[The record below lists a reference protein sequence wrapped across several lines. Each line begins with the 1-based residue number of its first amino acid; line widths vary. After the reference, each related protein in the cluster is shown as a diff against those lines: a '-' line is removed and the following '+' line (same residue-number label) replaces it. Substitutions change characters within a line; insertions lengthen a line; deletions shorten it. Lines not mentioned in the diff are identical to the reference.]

1 MQPRKDANA
10 RRIHPNCF
18 PINPACPAASA
29 AARGRARRLPMR
41 LATALLALVAGPAL
55 AQFATPDAINVPM
68 TIADASA
75 DEGDAITFT
84 VTLDKAHARRDYGD
98 SQLHRRHRH
107 QWNGLHREHG
117 GPRLPRHLRRDAEH
131 HRFRRRKTCS
141 RKATRRSRSAWPSRP
156 VWPGTPTTWRPTP
169 RPTGRIIDDDTA
181 TETIRDDD
189 TATETIKNDDEVTA
203 PGQNLGDA
211 ECGRVEDQRRF
222 RGEDG
227 YGDGQAQ
234 R

>member
-84 VTLDKAHARRDYGD
+84 VTLDKAMPGGITVTPSFTDGTATNGTDYTENTAALAFLGTSGETRNITVSTTEDLFAEGD
-98 SQLHRRHRH
+98 ETFTVSLAVTASLAG
-107 QWNGLHREHG
+107 NTYNL
-117 GPRLPRHLRRDAEH
+117 
-131 HRFRRRKTCS
+131 
-141 RKATRRSRSAWPSRP
+141 ATNA
-156 VWPGTPTTWRPTP
+156 TA
-169 RPTGRIIDDDTA
+169 TGRIIDDDTA
-181 TETIRDDD
+181 TETI
-189 TATETIKNDDEVTA
+189 ENEDEVTA
-203 PGQNLGDA
+203 RPERL
-211 ECGRVEDQRRF
+211 CR
-222 RGEDG
+222 
-227 YGDGQAQ
+227 
-234 R
+234 